1 MSQEKLEALLL
12 MTTERKIL
20 MSLEKEKKPL
30 GQGTALEV

>member
-20 MSLEKEKKPL
+20 MSLEKE
-30 GQGTALEV
+30 QIITALEV